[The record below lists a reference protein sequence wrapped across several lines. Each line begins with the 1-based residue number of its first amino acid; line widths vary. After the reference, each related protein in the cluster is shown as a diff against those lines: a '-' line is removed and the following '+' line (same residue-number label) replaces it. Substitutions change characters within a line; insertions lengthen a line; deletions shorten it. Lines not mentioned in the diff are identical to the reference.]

1 MTFPDVRSVNPLKA
15 RLQSGQTAAGTFL
28 TISGPEVAEICG
40 LSGCDFV
47 IIDTEHTPIGWERI
61 AATNLAALHAGT
73 CPIIRVGT
81 TQRDAATR
89 ALDSGA
95 RAIMYAQVSDA
106 RAAHEAV
113 AGCLFPPDGVR
124 GVIGSSSFGYGL
136 KMSLA
141 EYIPAANRNMVCIIQ
156 IETLTAVNNVEEI
169 AKVAGIDC
177 LFVGLTDLS
186 VDLGCPGDY
195 TNVKVEA
202 ALDRVLQAAKA
213 NGVPVGI
220 PITDPSLAAS
230 YHQRGATFFAT
241 TDRSF
246 VTSGVSHWMRNIAPR
261 K

>member
-1 MTFPDVRSVNPLKA
+1 MTFPDVRRLNPLKA
-15 RLQSGQTAAGTFL
+15 RLQSGQTAAGAFL
-28 TISGPEVAEICG
+28 TITGPEVAEICG

-47 IIDTEHTPIGWERI
+47 IIDTEHSPIGWERI

-73 CPIIRVGT
+73 CPIIRVGS
-81 TQRDAATR
+81 TQRAVATR

-106 RAAHEAV
+106 QAAHEAV
-113 AGCLFPPDGVR
+113 TSCLFPPDGVR
-124 GVIGSSSFGYGL
+124 GVIGSSAFGYGL

-141 EYIPAANRNMVCIIQ
+141 EYIPAANRSMVCIIQ
-156 IETLTAVNNVEEI
+156 IETLAAVNNVEEI
-169 AKVAGIDC
+169 VKVPGIDC

-202 ALDRVLQAAKA
+202 ALDRILLAAKA
-213 NGVPVGI
+213 SRIPVGL
-220 PITDPSLAAS
+220 PITDPSLSAS
-230 YHQRGATFFAT
+230 YHQRGVTLFAT

-246 VTSGVSHWMRNIAPR
+246 VTAGVSQWMRNIAPR
-261 K
+261 Q